1 MVDGITPTMTKTTLY
16 LPVDLQRSLRDEAK
30 RSGSSQAEL
39 LREALA
45 QFLGARARPRP
56 TSIGIASDG
65 SLAGRDSEEWLRE
78 TWGEQP
84 D

>member
-1 MVDGITPTMTKTTLY
+1 MAEMAKTTLY
-16 LPVDLQRSLRDEAK
+16 LPIELQRALRDEAR

-45 QFLGARARPRP
+45 QFLGSRVAPRP
-56 TSIGIASDG
+56 ASIGIASDG
-65 SLAGRDSEEWLRE
+65 TLAARDSESWLRA
-78 TWGEQP
+78 TWAERR